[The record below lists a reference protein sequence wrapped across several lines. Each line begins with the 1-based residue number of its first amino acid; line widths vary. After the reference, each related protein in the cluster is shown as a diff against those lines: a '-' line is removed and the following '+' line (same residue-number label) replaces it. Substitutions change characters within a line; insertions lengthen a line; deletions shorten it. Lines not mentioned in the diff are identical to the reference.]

1 MIGILAQRTF
11 APFSPWRRS
20 GKLITEQN
28 RVVIGV
34 KCVES
39 EYNHCAVVYIV
50 EPGDENNGDWVNA
63 MQSEEAE
70 VEEELDEEGEDF
82 DPGDLL
88 GKVLAL
94 INQVFIFS
102 SI

>member
-1 MIGILAQRTF
+1 MKHALHLAAGAFLQEIYPNSQF
-11 APFSPWRRS
+11 KRS
-20 GKLITEQN
+20 SDNT
-28 RVVIGV
+28 
-34 KCVES
+34 
-39 EYNHCAVVYIV
+39 

-63 MQSEEAE
+63 MQSEEAG

-82 DPGDLL
+82 DPGNLL

-94 INQVFIFS
+94 INQVFIFP